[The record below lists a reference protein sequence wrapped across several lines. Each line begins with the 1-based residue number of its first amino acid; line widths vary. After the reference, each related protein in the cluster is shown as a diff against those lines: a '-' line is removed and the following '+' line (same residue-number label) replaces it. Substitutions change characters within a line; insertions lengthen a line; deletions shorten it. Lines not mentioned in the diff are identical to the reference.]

1 MIIGAFAFD
10 LGNDNG
16 VSEDNGASEEKGGVG
31 DKGVS
36 ENNKVSENKGMAS
49 LAAAMRLELFTNGKW
64 RPVNLQ
70 PSAQGSS
77 LICADPSIGDL
88 KASKLRLTNV
98 SGKALA
104 VGFKRF
110 EAKIL

>member
-1 MIIGAFAFD
+1 MSPSNEIVNWQNGGSITLTADQNVIIGAFAFD
-10 LGNDNG
+10 LGN
-16 VSEDNGASEEKGGVG
+16 
-31 DKGVS
+31 
-36 ENNKVSENKGMAS
+36 AS

-64 RPVNLQ
+64 RPVSLR

-77 LICADPSIGDL
+77 LICADPSIGAL